1 MPSGAENRYYS
12 DLLPD
17 HLMMDVHGKHA
28 RSVNEIKKGSDNNR
42 NYPYKPPK
50 DKGQRTMQDA
60 YSQQQH
66 CSPSLHSDMYKIES
80 DTAHHHHHGHNKL
93 LFHKTE
99 SSKYRDA
106 RIRPLHK
113 LSIQLIDSYKA
124 INVAYYERKAKKQ
137 QVQQQHHNNNHQ
149 HHSSL
154 NPTPK
159 SGYNSL
165 ASQNSSNMSIST
177 PTSQQPPGKGVFN
190 NGYDDENYD
199 YILQKDEVLQNR
211 YVVKNRIGKGSF
223 GQVARGYD
231 KVSGNEVAIKIIK
244 SRYVR
249 PWKPTYTYIVAN

>member
-1 MPSGAENRYYS
+1 
-12 DLLPD
+12 
-17 HLMMDVHGKHA
+17 MMDVQGKHG
-28 RSVNEIKKGSDNNR
+28 RSVNDIKKGSDSNSD
-42 NYPYKPPK
+42 YPYQPTK
-50 DKGQRTMQDA
+50 DKGQRIMQDA
-60 YSQQQH
+60 YAQQQH
-66 CSPSLHSDMYKIES
+66 CSPSLHSDMYKIDS
-80 DTAHHHHHGHNKL
+80 DVAHHHHGHNKL

-137 QVQQQHHNNNHQ
+137 QVQQQNHNNHQ
-149 HHSSL
+149 HHPSV
-154 NPTPK
+154 NAAPK
-159 SGYNSL
+159 TGYNSSG
-165 ASQNSSNMSIST
+165 SQSSSNMSTST
-177 PTSQQPPGKGVFN
+177 PTSQQQPAGKGVFN

-223 GQVARGYD
+223 GQVVRGYD

-244 SRYVR
+244 SRYV
-249 PWKPTYTYIVAN
+249 